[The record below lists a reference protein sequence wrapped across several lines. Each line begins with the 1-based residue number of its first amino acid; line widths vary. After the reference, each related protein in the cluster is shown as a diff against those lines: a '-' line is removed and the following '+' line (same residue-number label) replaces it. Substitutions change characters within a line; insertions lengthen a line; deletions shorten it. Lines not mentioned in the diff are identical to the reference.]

1 MAIITSAAIA
11 GTAITAGTIASGVGL
26 ATAVGSA
33 GASFANVKKFQRQ
46 QSAANDAAMQALAK
60 AKKTMNVNYYEQ
72 LGIETG
78 AYEMA
83 SRQIKS
89 TAADLTRAAQ
99 QGEGRG
105 VGAAAGQIYAAG
117 LGGQEQVRASMA
129 EDLMG
134 LDKLVAAEDSRIA
147 GALASID
154 LQAAEGAQLAARDA
168 QQAAA
173 ASTTQGIQSLQSGA
187 QQLYEAAPLFDKSQG
202 MRQYD
207 KLKSLALSSDYGL
220 SQEEFQNAL
229 AAFGKENSGT
239 SFGQLAG
246 VGYSATGVDAA
257 GKPIQGLMTSPVFQD
272 YIATQGK
279 QFGKS
284 LYDPFGAFLKAK
296 YKK

>member
-33 GASFANVKKFQRQ
+33 GASFRNVKKFQDKQ
-46 QSAANDAAMQALAK
+46 AEANDAAMKSLAE

-83 SRQIKS
+83 SRQVKS
-89 TAADLTRAAQ
+89 TAADLIRASQ

-117 LGGQEQVRASMA
+117 LEGQEQVRASMA

-147 GALASID
+147 GALAGLD

-173 ASTTQGIQSLQSGA
+173 ASTAQGFQSLQSGA

-202 MRQYD
+202 MKQYE
-207 KLKSLALSSDYGL
+207 KLKGLASKYNLT
-220 SQEEFQNAL
+220 QEQLQNDL
-229 AAFGKENSGT
+229 VEFGKSAN
-239 SFGQLAG
+239 FGQLSG
-246 VGYSATGVDAA
+246 VGYSATGVDAL
-257 GKPIQGLMTSPVFQD
+257 GKPVQGVMTSPAFQD
-272 YIATQGK
+272 YYATQGK
-279 QFGKS
+279 QFGQS
-284 LYDPFGAFLKAK
+284 VYDPFGQFLQKK
-296 YKK
+296 YPK

>member
-11 GTAITAGTIASGVGL
+11 GTAITASTIASGVGL
-26 ATAVGSA
+26 AAAVGSA
-33 GASFANVKKFQRQ
+33 GASFRNTKKYQEQ
-46 QSAANDAAMQALAK
+46 KSAANDAAMKALTK
-60 AKKTMNVNYYEQ
+60 AKQTMNVNYYEQ

-83 SRQIKS
+83 SRQVKS
-89 TAADLTRAAQ
+89 TAADLIRASQ

-134 LDKLVAAEDSRIA
+134 LNKLVAAEDSRIA
-147 GALASID
+147 GALAGID

-173 ASTTQGIQSLQSGA
+173 ASTAQGFQSLQSGA

-202 MRQYD
+202 MKQYD
-207 KLKSLALSSDYGL
+207 KLKGLSSKYNL
-220 SQEEFQNAL
+220 TQEQLQNDL
-229 AAFGKENSGT
+229 AEFGKSNS

-257 GKPIQGLMTSPVFQD
+257 GKPIQGLMTAPAFQD
-272 YIATQGK
+272 YYATQGK
-279 QFGKS
+279 KFGQSAFDSIDQFLQK
-284 LYDPFGAFLKAK
+284 K
-296 YKK
+296 YPK

>member
-11 GTAITAGTIASGVGL
+11 GTAITASTIASGVGL
-26 ATAVGSA
+26 AAAVGSA
-33 GASFANVKKFQRQ
+33 GASFRNVKKFQNQ
-46 QSAANDAAMQALAK
+46 QAEANDAAMKSLAE

-83 SRQIKS
+83 SRQAKS

-147 GALASID
+147 GALAGID

-173 ASTTQGIQSLQSGA
+173 ASTAQGFQSLQSGA

-202 MRQYD
+202 MKQYD
-207 KLKSLALSSDYGL
+207 KLKGLASSSDYGL
-220 SQEEFQNAL
+220 SQEQFQNAL
-229 AAFGKENSGT
+229 AEFGKGNSD
-239 SFGQLAG
+239 FGQLAG
-246 VGYSATGVDAA
+246 VGYTALGVDAA
-257 GKPIQGLMTSPVFQD
+257 GKPIQGLMTSPAFQD

-284 LYDPFGAFLKAK
+284 LYDPFSQFLKDK

>member
-46 QSAANDAAMQALAK
+46 QSEANDAAMQALAK

-202 MRQYD
+202 MKQYD
-207 KLKSLALSSDYGL
+207 KLKGLASKYNL
-220 SQEEFQNAL
+220 SQSQLQNDL
-229 AAFGKENSGT
+229 VEFGKGNSD
-239 SFGQLAG
+239 FGQLAG
-246 VGYSATGVDAA
+246 VGYTALGVDAA
-257 GKPIQGLMTSPVFQD
+257 GKPIQGLMTSPAFQD
-272 YIATQGK
+272 YYSSQGK
-279 QFGKS
+279 KFGQS
-284 LYDPFGAFLKAK
+284 VYDPFGAFLQKK
-296 YKK
+296 YPK

>member
-33 GASFANVKKFQRQ
+33 GASFRNVKKFQDQ
-46 QSAANDAAMQALAK
+46 QAAANDAAMKSLTE
-60 AKKTMNVNYYEQ
+60 AKKKINVNYYEQ

-134 LDKLVAAEDSRIA
+134 LNKLVAAEDSRIA
-147 GALASID
+147 GALANLD

-173 ASTTQGIQSLQSGA
+173 ASTAQGFQSLQSGA
-187 QQLYEAAPLFDKSQG
+187 KQLYEAAPLFDKSQG

-207 KLKSLALSSDYGL
+207 NLKGLASKYNL
-220 SQEEFQNAL
+220 SQEQLQNDL
-229 AAFGKENSGT
+229 AEFGKSNSD
-239 SFGQLAG
+239 FGQLAG
-246 VGYSATGVDAA
+246 VGYTATGVDAA
-257 GKPIQGLMTSPVFQD
+257 GKPIQGLMTSPAFQD
-272 YIATQGK
+272 YYASQGK
-279 QFGKS
+279 KVGQSIF
-284 LYDPFGAFLKAK
+284 DPFGQFLQKK
-296 YKK
+296 YPK